1 MKRMR
6 KWQRQSLLKVW
17 THGLLSVLCGV
28 KCLAAAAMDLLNM
41 QLKGSVLFL
50 FGAGEFREVDFLI
63 VQNVKRGT
71 KATHL
76 ERSNGN
82 DPELNLKFRESD
94 GSVRLQC
101 FLTERKH
108 IMRLPDQTIVYWS
121 WRPAGRYSRGE
132 GNVTIKGLAT
142 SREGTIKGEENTN
155 LPGRFTGHQSAAMQR
170 G

>member
-1 MKRMR
+1 
-6 KWQRQSLLKVW
+6 
-17 THGLLSVLCGV
+17 
-28 KCLAAAAMDLLNM
+28 M

-82 DPELNLKFRESD
+82 DLELNLKFRESD

-108 IMRLPDQTIVYWS
+108 IMRLPDQTIVY
-121 WRPAGRYSRGE
+121 
-132 GNVTIKGLAT
+132 
-142 SREGTIKGEENTN
+142 
-155 LPGRFTGHQSAAMQR
+155 
-170 G
+170 